1 MQELLLRL
9 FASEPFIPHG
19 HCYLWKPG
27 LVWLHILSDLIIALA
42 YYSIPIALVY
52 FVRKR
57 QDLPFNWIFL
67 LFSIFIIACGT
78 THLVEIWTLW
88 HPTYWL
94 SGVLKA
100 ITAIVSLYTA
110 LELVPNVPKALA
122 LPSPAQLEA
131 TNRELLHQIKQ
142 RQQAETALQA
152 VNEELEIKVRNRTLE
167 LAQALEFL
175 RTEIIERSWAQE
187 RLQEKEAQ
195 YRSIFEATS
204 DGLIINDLD
213 TGLVVEANPAAYR
226 MHGYIYEQFISLNQ
240 TAFVH
245 PDYHQLLSAFRQTV
259 KEGGQFEAQA
269 VNLHQNG
276 TPFNVE
282 VRGSTF
288 LYKGKPHILQVVH
301 DITKRKAAESE
312 LQISQERFR
321 ATFNSAAI
329 GIAHVD
335 TDGTF
340 LLVNQKLCEIVG
352 YKQQELLEQTF
363 QAITYPEDLN
373 ADLDYFH
380 QVLANQIQ
388 TYSIEKRYIHKD
400 GSLIWINL
408 TVSLVRTP
416 LKPKYFIAFVEDI
429 TDRKQALESLRQSS
443 EQMRLAVESTGLG
456 TWDYNPITGSLE
468 WSDRCKAVF
477 GLPPEAEIN
486 YDVFLSSLH
495 PEDRERTE
503 KVVQHVLNPNGNSE
517 YNIEYRTLWRDGTVH
532 WAAAMG
538 RAFFNNK
545 LAYRFIGTILDIT
558 ERKQAEDAQNRSQQ
572 RYRFLADAMPQIVW
586 TARPDGYLDYYNW
599 RWYEFTG
606 CLEGEGGDNSWTPI
620 LHPDDVELCLNLWY
634 EAVRTGEPYIIEYRF
649 FERKTGSYRW
659 HLGRALPMKNQDGE
673 IVQWVGT
680 CTDIEDQ
687 KRAMEVLSRAHSELE
702 LRVEERTAELQQEIT
717 ERMQV
722 EQALDYTRNFLQKII
737 DYLPVAIFVKDAKE
751 DNFGAFKLWNKT
763 SENIFGLT
771 SLQTIGKTGHDF
783 FPKEQADFFYQKD
796 RSAFEHRTIEDIP
809 EEPIDS
815 LSLGRRILHTVKVPL
830 YDENN
835 RPDILLCFSE
845 DITKRKQAEKRL
857 VMQYALTRA
866 LAESASITE
875 AAPKILQSICENLE
889 WDLGELWVVDDH
901 VSSHVHPQNSSLRCI
916 EFWHTSLLEI
926 VEFKTL
932 TWQTTFHR
940 GVGLPGR
947 VWSTKK
953 TVWIDDVVHD
963 AKFLRRTVAAK
974 AGLHGAFGFP
984 ILGQSEILGAIAI
997 FSRQV
1002 QQPDQELLEMV
1013 AAIGSQI
1020 GQFIERKQAEA
1031 ALRLAHNELINQNV
1045 ALEQA
1050 SQIAEA
1056 SNRAKSEFLATM
1068 SHEIRTPMNGV
1079 IGMTGLLL
1087 DTQLTPQ
1094 QWDFVETI
1102 RSSGETLLTIINDI
1116 LDFSKIESGNL
1127 DLEKQPY
1134 DLRTCLEES
1143 LDLLAPKAAEKGLE
1157 LAYLVEPQTPKT
1169 VMGDVTRLRQIL
1181 VNLLSNAVKFTETG
1195 EVVVS
1200 VTARIGSGEWEV
1212 GRWVPEEIRSEAEQ
1226 CPRYEIQFAV
1236 KDTGIGIPLDRMDR
1250 LFKSFS
1256 QVDSSTTRQYG
1267 GTGLGLAISKRLC
1280 EMMGGRIWVETQV
1293 GQGSTFFFTVIAE
1306 AVYGLLQDELGSCQP
1321 HLTGKRLLIVD
1332 DNATN
1337 RENLSLIAQAW
1348 GISTCSAQSGLEA
1361 LDWLSQGESFDLV
1374 ILDMQMPDMD
1384 GLVLAAEIHSS
1395 PEYQEM
1401 PLVMLT
1407 SIGKSAIDNQAG
1419 NFAAWLQKPVKQSQ
1433 FYNVLSSIFSDQPLT
1448 ARQVNSA
1455 SSYSE
1460 LHSLNDPGTR
1470 KINQQY
1476 SPSVLSATG
1485 YQSNSQ
1491 LAQLSLRILLA
1502 EDHPVNQKMALLLLQ
1517 RIGYRADVASNGLEV
1532 LEALHRQQYDVVLMD
1547 MQMPKMDGLNATR
1560 HICQEWPFGLRPRI
1574 IAMTANAML
1583 GDREQCL
1590 EAGMDDYI
1598 TKPIRVEEL
1607 IRALSKCQPKVEG
1620 RGAGGQRGRGAG
1632 GQRGRG
1638 AEESLEQS
1646 SSQLSSSPSPLLP
1659 IAPAP
1664 LNALVL
1670 QEFRDMAGEHAAEF
1684 LAEMIDCYLEESP
1697 KLLQV
1702 MGHAAANDDTA
1713 ELWRAAHKL
1722 KSSSASL
1729 GAIILSNLCQELEAI
1744 GRAGTTAGTSEIL
1757 LQLETEYYSVQ
1768 AALLIERNRG

>member
-9 FASEPFIPHG
+9 FASGPFIPHG

-67 LFSIFIIACGT
+67 LFGIFIVACGT
-78 THLVEIWTLW
+78 THLMEIWTLW
-88 HPTYWL
+88 YPTYWL

-122 LPSPAQLEA
+122 LPSQAQLEA
-131 TNRELLHQIKQ
+131 INRELLHQMKQ

-152 VNEELEIKVRNRTLE
+152 ANEELEIKVKNRTLE
-167 LAQALEFL
+167 LAQANELL
-175 RTEIIERSWAQE
+175 RSEIIERSWAEE
-187 RLQEKEAQ
+187 RLREKEAQ

-204 DGLIINDLD
+204 DGLIITDLNS
-213 TGLVVEANPAAYR
+213 GQVIEANPAAYR
-226 MHGYIYEQFISLNQ
+226 MHGYTYEQFIGLNP
-240 TAFVH
+240 TAFIH
-245 PDYHQLLSAFRQTV
+245 PDYHHLFEAFVQTV
-259 KEGGQFEAQA
+259 EAGGQFSAQA
-269 VNLHQNG
+269 VDLHQNG
-276 TPFNVE
+276 TPFDVE
-282 VRGSTF
+282 VRGSAL
-288 LYKGKPHILQVVH
+288 LYKGKPHILGVVH
-301 DITKRKAAESE
+301 DITKRKEAESE
-312 LQISQERFR
+312 LRVSQERFR

-340 LLVNQKLCEIVG
+340 LLVNQKLCDIVG
-352 YKQQELLEQTF
+352 YTQQELLERTF

-373 ADLDYFH
+373 ADLEYFH
-380 QVLANQIQ
+380 QVLAAQIQ
-388 TYSIEKRYIHKD
+388 TYSIEKRYIRKD
-400 GSLIWINL
+400 GSLVWINL

-416 LKPKYFIAFVEDI
+416 LGPKYFIAFVEDI

-443 EQMRLAVESTGLG
+443 ERMRLAVESTGIG

-477 GLPPEAEIN
+477 GLPPETEIN
-486 YDVFLSSLH
+486 YDMFLSRLH
-495 PEDRERTE
+495 PEDRERTD
-503 KVVQHVLNPNGNSE
+503 KVVQHVLDPNGNGE
-517 YNIEYRTLWRDGTVH
+517 YNIEYRTLWPDGTVR
-532 WAAAMG
+532 WAVAMG
-538 RAFFNNK
+538 RAFFNDK

-558 ERKQAEDAQNRSQQ
+558 ERKQAEDARNRSEQ

-586 TARPDGYLDYYNW
+586 TARPNGYLDYYNW

-606 CLEGEGGDNSWTPI
+606 FVEGEGGDNSWKPI

-634 EAVRTGEPYIIEYRF
+634 EAVRTGEPYKIECRF
-649 FERKTGSYRW
+649 FDRKTGSYRW

-680 CTDIEDQ
+680 CTDIDDQ
-687 KRAMEVLSRAHSELE
+687 KRAVEALSRAHDELE
-702 LRVEERTAELQQEIT
+702 LKVQERTAELHQEII
-717 ERMQV
+717 ERKQV
-722 EQALDYTRNFLQKII
+722 EEALHYTRNFLQKTI

-763 SENIFGLT
+763 SEKILGLT
-771 SLQTIGKTGHDF
+771 SLQTIGKTDHDF
-783 FPKEQADFFYQKD
+783 FPKEQADLFYQKD
-796 RSAFEHRTIEDIP
+796 RSAFEHGTIEDIP

-845 DITKRKQAEKRL
+845 DITNRKQAEKRL
-857 VMQYALTRA
+857 VVQYALTRA
-866 LAESASITE
+866 LAESAGITE
-875 AAPKILQSICENLE
+875 AAAKILQSICENLE
-889 WDLGELWVVDDH
+889 WDLGELWVVDGH
-901 VSSHVHPQNSSLRCI
+901 EFGSHVHPQTSTVRCI
-916 EFWHTSLLEI
+916 EIWHTSLLEI
-926 VEFKTL
+926 VEFKAL
-932 TWQTTFHR
+932 TWQTTFPC

-947 VWSTKK
+947 VWSTKEP
-953 TVWIDDVVHD
+953 VWIDDVVHD

-974 AGLHGAFGFP
+974 AGLHGAFAFP
-984 ILGQSEILGAIAI
+984 ILGQSEILGVIAI

-1002 QQPDQELLEMV
+1002 QQPDEELLQVV

-1020 GQFIERKQAEA
+1020 GQFIERKQAEE
-1031 ALRLAHNELINQNV
+1031 ALRQAHNELIKQNV

-1050 SQIAEA
+1050 RQIAEA
-1056 SNRAKSEFLATM
+1056 ANRAKSEFLATM

-1127 DLEKQPY
+1127 DLEKHPY

-1200 VTARIGSGEWEV
+1200 VTTRQLGSGEWEV
-1212 GRWVPEEIRSEAEQ
+1212 GRWASEDMRSEAEQ
-1226 CPRYEIQFAV
+1226 CRYEIQFAV
-1236 KDTGIGIPLDRMDR
+1236 KDTGIGIPLDRMNR

-1280 EMMGGRIWVETQV
+1280 EMMGGRMWVETQV
-1293 GQGSTFFFTVIAE
+1293 GQGSTFFFTVIAK
-1306 AVYGLLQDELGSCQP
+1306 AVYGLLQDEIGACQP
-1321 HLTGKRLLIVD
+1321 QLAGKRLLIVD

-1337 RENLSLIAQAW
+1337 RENLSLQAHSW
-1348 GISTCSAQSGLEA
+1348 GICTRSAQSGLEA
-1361 LDWLSQGESFDLV
+1361 LDWLSQGETFDLV

-1384 GLVLAAEIHSS
+1384 GLVLAAEIRSS
-1395 PEYQEM
+1395 PESQEM

-1407 SIGKSAIDNQAG
+1407 SMGKSAIDNQAG
-1419 NFAAWLQKPVKQSQ
+1419 NFAACLQKPVKQSQ

-1460 LHSLNDPGTR
+1460 LHSA
-1470 KINQQY
+1470 QQY
-1476 SPSVLSATG
+1476 SPDRRVSPSVLSATC

-1491 LAQLSLRILLA
+1491 LAHLPLRILLA

-1532 LEALHRQQYDVVLMD
+1532 LEALQRQQYDVVLMD
-1547 MQMPKMDGLNATR
+1547 MQMPEMDGLNATR
-1560 HICQEWPFGLRPRI
+1560 RICQKWPSGSRPRI

-1598 TKPIRVEEL
+1598 SKPIRVEEL

-1620 RGAGGQRGRGAG
+1620 RGAEGQRGTGVRELLSRGAE
-1632 GQRGRG
+1632 GQRGTG
-1638 AEESLEQS
+1638 ESRTIFS
-1646 SSQLSSSPSPLLP
+1646 PAPQLS

-1664 LNALVL
+1664 IDAKVL

-1697 KLLQV
+1697 KLLQN
-1702 MGHAAANDDTA
+1702 MSHAVANGDTA
-1713 ELWRAAHKL
+1713 ALWGAAHKL

-1744 GRAGTTAGTSEIL
+1744 ARAGTTAGASEIL
-1757 LQLETEYYSVQ
+1757 LQLETQYYSVQ